1 MMLMFRNE
9 PRVPPT
15 HRQAAEEVEPAE
27 RIRVDLDL
35 TPLTATHKSMG
46 SNIGN
51 GTMQQ
56 RF

>member
-9 PRVPPT
+9 PRVPAT
-15 HRQAAEEVEPAE
+15 HRQAAEEEPAE

-35 TPLTATHKSMG
+35 TPMTATHKSMG